1 LYIFPGLVDFNV
13 SLHLGNDW
21 EDVEETTELLA
32 AGGVTTLVCQ
42 PLLMKE
48 EHLRDEPSSIKHKK
62 ERI

>member
-1 LYIFPGLVDFNV
+1 M
-13 SLHLGNDW
+13 SLHLGDEW

-48 EHLRDEPSSIKHKK
+48 EHLRDEPRSIQHKK